1 MWLIGISITAANTIN
16 RRWATGASQGAIGC
30 AKSGK
35 GTLQI
40 ESFFGRPASFVK
52 GKEQNWIGLCAHIFR
67 TLTIYKWGI
76 DMSCITH
83 TSNLYY

>member
-1 MWLIGISITAANTIN
+1 MEISITAANTIN

-40 ESFFGRPASFVK
+40 ESFFGRPANYVK
-52 GKEQNWIGLCAHIFR
+52 RKRTKFNWII
-67 TLTIYKWGI
+67 
-76 DMSCITH
+76 CIHFLNT
-83 TSNLYY
+83 YYL